1 MCYCRYCDADKLLV
15 VLVVS
20 ALCLLSWLCL
30 RVRGVGQLSADLS
43 PEQHGVLQ
51 SGAKMLKRVT
61 CEKERLAGA
70 VQNLQEALQQEL
82 TRRQVSRVQRCLP
95 CKR

>member
-1 MCYCRYCDADKLLV
+1 
-15 VLVVS
+15 LVVS
-20 ALCLLSWLCL
+20 AHCLLSLLRL
-30 RVRGVGQLSADLS
+30 RVWGVGQLSADLS
-43 PEQHGVLQ
+43 PEQKGVLQ

-82 TRRQVSRVQRCLP
+82 TRRQVSCPALFALQMLT
-95 CKR
+95 